1 MDIFLMILFGVISG
15 VLGGMGM
22 GGGTLL
28 IPLLTIFMDFDQH
41 LVQGINLIVFLPMAV
56 VALIFHFKNK
66 LVDVKKSWIMIA
78 SGVVFGIFGAIMS
91 QLVESKNLRIYFAVF
106 LILLGIFQFLS
117 LFIFKENKNNCKKDV
132 KQ

>member
-1 MDIFLMILFGVISG
+1 MILFGLISG

-28 IPLLTIFMDFDQH
+28 IPMLTIFLKFDQH

-56 VALIFHFKNK
+56 IALIFHFKNK
-66 LVDVKKSWIMIA
+66 LVDVKKSWIIMIT
-78 SGVVFGIFGAIMS
+78 GVVFGIGGAILS
-91 QLVESKNLRIYFAVF
+91 QMVDSKNLKIYFAIF

-117 LFIFKENKNNCKKDV
+117 LFIFKDNKKLKK
-132 KQ
+132 K

>member
-1 MDIFLMILFGVISG
+1 MILFGLISG

-28 IPLLTIFMDFDQH
+28 IPMLTIFLKFDQH

-66 LVDVKKSWIMIA
+66 LVDMKKSWIIMIT
-78 SGVVFGIFGAIMS
+78 GVATGIGGAILS
-91 QLVESKNLRIYFAVF
+91 QMVDSKNLKIYFAIF

-117 LFIFKENKNNCKKDV
+117 LFIFKDNKKVKKNSKNMV

>member
-1 MDIFLMILFGVISG
+1 M
-15 VLGGMGM
+15 
-22 GGGTLL
+22 
-28 IPLLTIFMDFDQH
+28 LTIFLKFDQH

-66 LVDVKKSWIMIA
+66 LVDMKKSWIIMIT
-78 SGVVFGIFGAIMS
+78 GVATGIGGAILS
-91 QLVESKNLRIYFAVF
+91 QMVDSKNLKIYFAIF

-117 LFIFKENKNNCKKDV
+117 LFIFKDNKKVKKNSKNMV

>member
-1 MDIFLMILFGVISG
+1 MILFGLISG

-28 IPLLTIFMDFDQH
+28 IPMLTIFLKFDQH

-66 LVDVKKSWIMIA
+66 LVDVKKSWIIMIT
-78 SGVVFGIFGAIMS
+78 GVATGIGGAILS
-91 QLVESKNLRIYFAVF
+91 QMVDSKNLKIYFAIF

-117 LFIFKENKNNCKKDV
+117 LFIFKDNKKVKKNSKNMV

>member
-1 MDIFLMILFGVISG
+1 MILFGLISG

-28 IPLLTIFMDFDQH
+28 IPMLTIFLNFDQH

-66 LVDVKKSWIMIA
+66 LVDVKKSWIIMIG
-78 SGVVFGIFGAIMS
+78 GVIFGIIGAIVS
-91 QLVESKNLRIYFAVF
+91 QMIDSKNLRIYFAIF
-106 LILLGIFQFLS
+106 LILLGIFQFIS
-117 LFIFKENKNNCKKDV
+117 LFIFKDKKNNENNNKIISK
-132 KQ
+132 